1 MFEDYLTYL
10 LAEKRYSPL
19 TVRAYGDDIRQFA
32 LFCLRAGDPETGSAE
47 DSGGE
52 GAAKTPLAGP
62 RLVGPLPEG
71 FDPARVRGDDLR
83 AWIMYLTGEK
93 KLSARSVNRKISSVK
108 SFYRFLRKR
117 KIVDRDLF
125 ARITALKTPS
135 RLPSFVEESRMN
147 SLVDELLDPSDDFLA
162 QRDAL
167 VILLLY
173 ATGIR
178 LAELL
183 SLRIDDFS
191 DDFDILKIKGK
202 GDKERIVPVVGP
214 VAALVRRHV
223 ELIRAENV
231 CDSGHN
237 CLF

>member
-52 GAAKTPLAGP
+52 GAAETPLAGP

-147 SLVDELLDPSDDFLA
+147 SLAAGSVGRLSGA
-162 QRDAL
+162 ARRARDL
-167 VILLLY
+167 
-173 ATGIR
+173 
-178 LAELL
+178 
-183 SLRIDDFS
+183 
-191 DDFDILKIKGK
+191 
-202 GDKERIVPVVGP
+202 
-214 VAALVRRHV
+214 AALRYWHTSCG
-223 ELIRAENV
+223 IA
-231 CDSGHN
+231 
-237 CLF
+237 LFADR